1 MEESTQEPANDCSG
15 LSVKREELTEYLR
28 SRLIESGWRDQLA
41 TMCREIIQKR
51 GVDNV
56 KLVHLIS
63 EVRTEAR
70 QKVPE
75 NLRTEMLGKIRK
87 LAQETAD

>member
-1 MEESTQEPANDCSG
+1 MEESTREPIGVSPEVD
-15 LSVKREELTEYLR
+15 VKREELTEYLR
-28 SRLIESGWRDQLA
+28 SRLIESGWRDQLS
-41 TMCREIIQKR
+41 TKCRELIQKR

-70 QKVPE
+70 QKISE
-75 NLRTEMLGKIRK
+75 SIRTEMLGKIRK
-87 LAQETAD
+87 LAQETTE